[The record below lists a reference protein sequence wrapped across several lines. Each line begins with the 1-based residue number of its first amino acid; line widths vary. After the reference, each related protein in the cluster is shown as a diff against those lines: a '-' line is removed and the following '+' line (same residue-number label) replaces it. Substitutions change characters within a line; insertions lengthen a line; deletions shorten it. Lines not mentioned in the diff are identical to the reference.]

1 MIKKIIPLLLATS
14 MLCNNVYA
22 QPIPSLDPE
31 PDEKSQIAP
40 MFPGDKAPF
49 TGVLFSTKATAT
61 VLAELDAFQDKL
73 SIEVKKV
80 QRDAEAQKK
89 FEMSELDAKRTREK
103 DVIKADLNA
112 LQKVNVKLK
121 QDVKRLEDE
130 VANAPSRA
138 LWAGLGIAGGVL
150 VTVLITFAVN
160 QASK

>member
-1 MIKKIIPLLLATS
+1 MMKKIIPLLLATS

-22 QPIPSLDPE
+22 QSIPSPDPE
-31 PDEKSQIAP
+31 TDEKTQIAP
-40 MFPGDKAPF
+40 MFPGDRAPF

-61 VLAELDAFQDKL
+61 VLAELDSFQDKL

-89 FEMSELDAKRTREK
+89 FELSQLDAKRTREK
-103 DVIKADLNA
+103 DVIKADLDA
-112 LQKVNVKLK
+112 QQKVNVNLK

-130 VANAPSRA
+130 VANAPNRL
-138 LWAGLGIAGGVL
+138 LWASMGVAGGVL